1 MRKVCT
7 RTRIC
12 GYGHMGDGNLHFNL
26 VEAEGGDPS
35 WEQKREALKDAIY
48 IALDKIGG
56 SISAEHGIGQ
66 MKVDQLQKV
75 KDPIALEVMSQLKKS
90 FDPKGLLNP
99 GKVVK

>member
-1 MRKVCT
+1 
-7 RTRIC
+7 
-12 GYGHMGDGNLHFNL
+12 MGDGNLHFNL

-35 WEQKREALKDAIY
+35 LEQKREALKDAIY

-66 MKVDQLQKV
+66 MKVDQLRKV

>member
-1 MRKVCT
+1 
-7 RTRIC
+7 
-12 GYGHMGDGNLHFNL
+12 
-26 VEAEGGDPS
+26 
-35 WEQKREALKDAIY
+35 
-48 IALDKIGG
+48 
-56 SISAEHGIGQ
+56 